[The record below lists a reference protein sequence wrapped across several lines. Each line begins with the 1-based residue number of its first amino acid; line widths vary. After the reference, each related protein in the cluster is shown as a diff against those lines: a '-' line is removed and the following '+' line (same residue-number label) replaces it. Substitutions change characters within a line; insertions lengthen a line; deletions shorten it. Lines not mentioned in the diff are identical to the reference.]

1 MWRLGLVGLAGI
13 AVGLAAEWV
22 GGNPNAPGQWIL
34 DLATGWTLIG
44 GGLVA
49 VWKRPESRTGWLMA
63 AAGFTWFLGN
73 FAEVRVA
80 AIAWLA
86 AHAVYL
92 HRGPMVH
99 LLLAY
104 PSGRARSRVSRG
116 AIAVGYAAAIITPVW
131 RNDVA
136 TIILAAALVEVC
148 AYDYVRSIGWLR
160 RARRMALQAA
170 TGLSLVLA
178 GTAAARMLLPAGD
191 ASVLSLVL
199 YEVTLCLLAGG
210 LLAGLLAAPWQ
221 RVLVADLVVELG
233 EARSDT
239 LRGELARALGDP
251 SLELGYWL
259 PERAAYIDADGQALT
274 LPTPDSKR
282 SMTVLERGGQPVA
295 ALVHDPAVLDD
306 PGLVEA
312 VSSAAQLAA
321 ANAQLR
327 AEVQSQVE
335 ELAAS
340 RSRILEAAD
349 EQRRQLESRLHDGAA
364 ARLRAMDVILRSG
377 RRSATGEQT
386 RAQIAHAEDQL
397 QHTLEELHR
406 LANGLH
412 PRVLTEQGLSDA
424 LADLVRD
431 VPLQVS
437 LEVTKAE
444 LPARVVAAAYFIC
457 AEALSNAA
465 KHAAASR
472 VTVVVTTSDGRINV
486 EIADDGVGGADA
498 SRGSGLRGLAD
509 RVEAL
514 GGGLLVDSVPGH
526 GTRLAAEIPL
536 DGETGLPT
544 TLS

>member
-1 MWRLGLVGLAGI
+1 MQRLGLVGLAGI

-63 AAGFTWFLGN
+63 ATGFTWFFGN
-73 FAEVRVA
+73 FAQVGAA

-92 HRGPMVH
+92 HRGPLVH

-104 PSGRARSRVSRG
+104 PAGRATSRLSRG
-116 AIAVGYAAAIITPVW
+116 AIAVGYAAAVITPIW
-131 RNDVA
+131 RNEAA
-136 TIILAAALVEVC
+136 TIVLATALVVFC
-148 AYDYVRSIGWLR
+148 AYDYLRSIGWLR
-160 RARRMALQAA
+160 RARRIALQAA

-178 GTAAARMLLPAGD
+178 GTAAARIVLPAGD

-199 YEVTLCLLAGG
+199 YEVTLCLIAGG
-210 LLAGLLAAPWQ
+210 LLVGLLAAPWQ
-221 RVLVADLVVELG
+221 RVLIADLVVELG

-239 LRGELARALGDP
+239 LRGELSRALGDP
-251 SLELGYWL
+251 SLEIGYWL
-259 PERAAYIDADGQALT
+259 PDRRAYVDADGQALS
-274 LPTPDSKR
+274 LPTPDSNR
-282 SMTVLERGGQPVA
+282 SMTVLENRGQPVA
-295 ALVHDPAVLDD
+295 ALIHDRAVLDD

-321 ANAQLR
+321 ANVQLR
-327 AEVQSQVE
+327 AEVQAQVE
-335 ELAAS
+335 QLAAS
-340 RSRILEAAD
+340 RSRILEAGD
-349 EQRRQLESRLHDGAA
+349 EQRRQLERRLQDGAA
-364 ARLRAMDVILRSG
+364 ARLRALTVILRSG
-377 RRSATGEQT
+377 RRSATGKQT
-386 RAQIAHAEDQL
+386 TARIAHAEDQL
-397 QHTLEELHR
+397 QHTLEDLHR

-412 PRVLTEQGLSDA
+412 PRMLTEQGLSDA

-437 LEVTKAE
+437 LEVAKAE
-444 LPARVVAAAYFIC
+444 LPPRVAAAGYFIC
-457 AEALSNAA
+457 AEALTNAA

-472 VTVVVTTSDGRINV
+472 VIVVVTTGDGRLNV
-486 EIADDGVGGADA
+486 EVTDDGIGGADA
-498 SRGSGLRGLAD
+498 GRGSGLRGLAD
-509 RVEAL
+509 RVETL
-514 GGGLLVDSVPGH
+514 GGSMHVESLPGH

-536 DGETGLPT
+536 GGE
-544 TLS
+544 SR

>member
-1 MWRLGLVGLAGI
+1 
-13 AVGLAAEWV
+13 
-22 GGNPNAPGQWIL
+22 
-34 DLATGWTLIG
+34 
-44 GGLVA
+44 
-49 VWKRPESRTGWLMA
+49 
-63 AAGFTWFLGN
+63 
-73 FAEVRVA
+73 
-80 AIAWLA
+80 
-86 AHAVYL
+86 
-92 HRGPMVH
+92 
-99 LLLAY
+99 
-104 PSGRARSRVSRG
+104 
-116 AIAVGYAAAIITPVW
+116 
-131 RNDVA
+131 
-136 TIILAAALVEVC
+136 
-148 AYDYVRSIGWLR
+148 
-160 RARRMALQAA
+160 
-170 TGLSLVLA
+170 
-178 GTAAARMLLPAGD
+178 
-191 ASVLSLVL
+191 
-199 YEVTLCLLAGG
+199 
-210 LLAGLLAAPWQ
+210 
-221 RVLVADLVVELG
+221 
-233 EARSDT
+233 
-239 LRGELARALGDP
+239 
-251 SLELGYWL
+251 
-259 PERAAYIDADGQALT
+259 
-274 LPTPDSKR
+274 
-282 SMTVLERGGQPVA
+282 
-295 ALVHDPAVLDD
+295 VLDD

-312 VSSAAQLAA
+312 VSSAARLAA

-444 LPARVVAAAYFIC
+444 LSARVVAAAYFIC